1 MAGFLFRYALL
12 FFKGQTMTPL
22 KTLFILTLFLTVNTF
37 VILAEEVRVYNWSD
51 YIDDSV
57 IDDFESTTGIKVI
70 YDVFDSNEVL
80 EGKLLAGNTGY
91 DIVGPSIEY
100 LGRQVIAGVHQRLNK
115 EDIPNLRHLE
125 PEMMKM
131 LATMDPG
138 NNYAIPYLWGTTGI
152 GYNKDKA
159 KEIMGEGFA
168 MATFD
173 VIFDP
178 EIISQFEKCGVAF
191 LDAPS
196 EVFKAALFH
205 LGLNPNTKNPRDY
218 QGEAYQLLKN
228 IRPYIR
234 YFHSSKYINDL
245 ANGEI
250 CLVFGWS
257 GDILQSGDRAQESG
271 NGIKIGYEIPKEG
284 AQMWVDMMAIPND
297 APNIK
302 NAHLFL
308 NFILQPEMMARISN
322 KVKFANA
329 NEKSKDFISQEIL
342 NNPTIYPSQET
353 VKKLFIAEIANP
365 RVDRMM
371 TRQWINIKTNR

>member
-1 MAGFLFRYALL
+1 
-12 FFKGQTMTPL
+12 MTPL

-115 EDIPNLRHLE
+115 EYIPNLRHLE

-159 KEIMGEGFA
+159 KEIMGEGFE

-329 NEKSKDFISQEIL
+329 NEQSKDFISQEIL

>member
-1 MAGFLFRYALL
+1 MKKLL
-12 FFKGQTMTPL
+12 VFFC
-22 KTLFILTLFLTVNTF
+22 LTLIIFFNSTSAVTN
-37 VILAEEVRVYNWSD
+37 EVRVYNWSD
-51 YIDDSV
+51 YIDNSV
-57 IDDFESTTGIKVI
+57 IDDFESMTGIKVI

-115 EDIPNLRHLE
+115 EFIPNLRYLE

-138 NNYAIPYLWGTTGI
+138 NDYAIPYLWGTTGI

-159 KEIMGEGFA
+159 KEIMGEDFK
-168 MATFD
+168 MDSFD
-173 VIFDP
+173 VIFEP
-178 EIISQFEKCGVAF
+178 KIIKQFEQCGIAF

-196 EVFKAALFH
+196 EVFKAALFY

-218 QGEAYQLLKN
+218 QGEAYQLLKD

-234 YFHSSKYINDL
+234 YFHSSQYINDL

-257 GDILQSGDRAQESG
+257 GDILQSGDRAEEAG
-271 NGIKIGYEIPKEG
+271 NGINIGYEIPKEG

-297 APNIK
+297 APNAK

-308 NFILQPEMMARISN
+308 NFILQPKMMARISN

-329 NEKSKDFISQEIL
+329 NEQSKDFISQDIL

>member
-1 MAGFLFRYALL
+1 MKKVSLLICLL
-12 FFKGQTMTPL
+12 FVVLFKTTH
-22 KTLFILTLFLTVNTF
+22 TYAN
-37 VILAEEVRVYNWSD
+37 EVRVYNWSD
-51 YIDDSV
+51 YIDRSV
-57 IDDFESTTGIKVI
+57 IDDFEVSTGINVI

-100 LGRQVIAGVHQRLNK
+100 LGRQVVAGIHQKLNK
-115 EDIPNLRHLE
+115 DHIPNLRYLE
-125 PEMMKM
+125 PRMMER

-138 NNYAIPYLWGTTGI
+138 NDYAIPYLWGTTGI
-152 GYNKDKA
+152 GYNKEKVQ
-159 KEIMGEGFA
+159 EIMGEDFS
-168 MATFD
+168 MDTFD
-173 VIFDP
+173 VIFKP
-178 EIISQFEKCGVAF
+178 EIIQQFEQCGVAF

-196 EVFKAALFH
+196 EVFKAALFY

-218 QGEAYQLLKN
+218 QGEAYQLLLN
-228 IRPYIR
+228 VRPYIR

-257 GDILQSGDRAQESG
+257 GDILQSGDRAKESG
-271 NGIKIGYEIPKEG
+271 NGIEIDYKIPKEG
-284 AQMWVDMMAIPND
+284 AQMWVDMMAIPKD
-297 APNIK
+297 APNAQ

-329 NEKSKDFISQEIL
+329 NEQSKDFIVQEIL
-342 NNPTIYPSQET
+342 DNPTIYPNEET
-353 VKKLFIAEIANP
+353 MKKLFLAEIANP

-371 TRQWINIKTNR
+371 TRQWINIKTDR

>member
-1 MAGFLFRYALL
+1 MISLKKLFVV
-12 FFKGQTMTPL
+12 
-22 KTLFILTLFLTVNTF
+22 TLFLTVKSF

-51 YIDDSV
+51 YIADSV
-57 IDDFESTTGIKVI
+57 IEDFEEETGINVI
-70 YDVFDSNEVL
+70 YDVFDSNEIL

-91 DIVGPSIEY
+91 DVVGPSIEY
-100 LGRQVIAGVHQRLNK
+100 LGRQIIAGIYQPLDLNQLSNYK
-115 EDIPNLRHLE
+115 SLDPD
-125 PEMMKM
+125 M
-131 LATMDPG
+131 LAKLSKMDPD
-138 NNYAIPYLWGTTGI
+138 NQYAIPYLWGTTGI

-159 KEIMGEGFA
+159 IEIMGEEFE

-329 NEKSKDFISQEIL
+329 NEQSKDFISQEIL